1 MAGNQNKW
9 KHQDHLMG
17 YQKVQ
22 NCRYRKKVKDKKEKK
37 MVGIYHHFCVFKL
50 VLFKNTFSRIII
62 NINRKETD

>member
-1 MAGNQNKW
+1 
-9 KHQDHLMG
+9 MG

-22 NCRYRKKVKDKKEKK
+22 NCRYRKKVKDQKEKK
-37 MVGIYHHFCVFKL
+37 KVGIYHHFCVFKL